1 MSFKHVE
8 VKIYEKKSLIA
19 GCMKEFN
26 FKIKWRKC
34 FKELRSRC
42 HLNYLEFSGMVKF
55 STLQILDNYY
65 FFHGAE

>member
-1 MSFKHVE
+1 
-8 VKIYEKKSLIA
+8 
-19 GCMKEFN
+19 MKEFN

-55 STLQILDNYY
+55 STLQILDKYY
-65 FFHGAE
+65 LFHGAE